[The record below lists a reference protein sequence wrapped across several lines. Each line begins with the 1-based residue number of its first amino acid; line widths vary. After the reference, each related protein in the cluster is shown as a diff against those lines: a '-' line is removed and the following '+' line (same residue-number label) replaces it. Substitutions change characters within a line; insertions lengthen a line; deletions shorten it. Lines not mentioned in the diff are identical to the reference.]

1 MDTKIVEL
9 PANIVKGFTTEKEL
23 FGFMESKLKIDSV
36 AEVDDELQIDA
47 TITNGI
53 NSLKICTFQGDF
65 NEATE
70 HLREAEGREFDI
82 FGFTFPKTGGT
93 EITVHFQVE
102 SEQ

>member
-1 MDTKIVEL
+1 MDIKIVEL
-9 PANIVKGFTTEKEL
+9 PANIVKGVTTEKEL
-23 FGFMESKLKIDSV
+23 FGLMESKLKIDSV

-70 HLREAEGREFDI
+70 HLREAEG
-82 FGFTFPKTGGT
+82 
-93 EITVHFQVE
+93 
-102 SEQ
+102 

>member
-1 MDTKIVEL
+1 MNTKIVEL
-9 PANIVKGFTTEKEL
+9 PANIIKGFTTEKEL
-23 FGFMESKLKIDSV
+23 FGLMESKLKIDSV

-53 NSLKICTFQGDF
+53 NSLKICTFQGES

-70 HLREAEGREFDI
+70 YLRDAEGREFNI

>member
-1 MDTKIVEL
+1 METKIVEMT
-9 PANIVKGFTTEKEL
+9 ANITKGFTTEKEL
-23 FGFMESKLKIDSV
+23 FGLIESKLKIDSV

-47 TITNGI
+47 TIANGV
-53 NSLKICTFQGDF
+53 NSLKICAFQGDF

-70 HLREAEGREFDI
+70 YLRDAEGREFDI

>member
-1 MDTKIVEL
+1 MDIKIVEL
-9 PANIVKGFTTEKEL
+9 PASIVKGFTTEKEL
-23 FGFMESKLKIDSV
+23 FGLMESKLKIDSV

-70 HLREAEGREFDI
+70 YLRDSEGREFDI
-82 FGFTFPKTGGT
+82 FGFTFSKNGGT
-93 EITVHFQVE
+93 EITVHFHVE
-102 SEQ
+102 EK

>member
-1 MDTKIVEL
+1 MDIKIVEL

-23 FGFMESKLKIDSV
+23 FGLMESKLKIDSV

-47 TITNGI
+47 TITNSI

-70 HLREAEGREFDI
+70 YLREAEGENSTSSASPFLRPAAPKLPS
-82 FGFTFPKTGGT
+82 TFR
-93 EITVHFQVE
+93 
-102 SEQ
+102 

>member
-1 MDTKIVEL
+1 METKIVAMT
-9 PANIVKGFTTEKEL
+9 ANITKGFTTEQEL
-23 FGFMESKLKIDSV
+23 FGLMESKLKIDSV
-36 AEVDDELQIDA
+36 AEVDGELQIDA
-47 TITNGI
+47 TITNGV
-53 NSLKICTFQGDF
+53 NSLEICTFQGDF

-102 SEQ
+102 SE